1 MKYKYHILSI
11 LMLLPTAV
19 KAQDTLATRITYDLT
34 AETAV
39 GTGNYTAS
47 QLTANRHHVLATRPN
62 TAYLRGA
69 VNIEHQLSND
79 WKLSGTVD
87 LVASLH
93 ADHKFYLQQ
102 CYANLSWKSFF
113 LEVGAREHQQVIRDN
128 LLSSGSF
135 TKGTNSKPIPQIHVG
150 TNGFWNIPFTREWVQ
165 MNFDFGYGKFLD
177 SGYREDRYRQA
188 SDINKMYTTGA
199 YYHQKHP
206 TASSTAY

>member
-69 VNIEHQLSND
+69 VNIEHQFSND

-150 TNGFWNIPFTREWVQ
+150 TNGFWNIPFTR
-165 MNFDFGYGKFLD
+165 
-177 SGYREDRYRQA
+177 
-188 SDINKMYTTGA
+188 
-199 YYHQKHP
+199 
-206 TASSTAY
+206 